1 MKNVKFYNYY
11 QGKTDIISVE
21 MLVDDDV
28 LVIIDEKKKDFKGGY
43 SDD

>member
-1 MKNVKFYNYY
+1 
-11 QGKTDIISVE
+11 

>member
-1 MKNVKFYNYY
+1 MKNMKFLQLLSGQN
-11 QGKTDIISVE
+11 DIISVE